1 MAAQSF
7 IQEWQKFCAP
17 SSGCESVMNAVH
29 SSQYSTENLLVKASA
44 VASMVSYCKQGGRR
58 DATRCVLHYQVW
70 RRRSVCQF
78 RVRQRAESQAQD
90 LSGSWPADRCLDEEF
105 CILSPR
111 FRTCSPVPLAPPI
124 SGFGGAKKS
133 GRRGIRKSGV
143 SSKNFKIR
151 RIIEYPDTE
160 EGEGGKE

>member
-58 DATRCVLHYQVW
+58 DATSCVLHCQVW

-111 FRTCSPVPLAPPI
+111 FLTCSPAPPA
-124 SGFGGAKKS
+124 SPDFRVRRGKKS
-133 GRRGIRKSGV
+133 GRPGDPEIGSILEK
-143 SSKNFKIR
+143 F
-151 RIIEYPDTE
+151 
-160 EGEGGKE
+160 